1 MKREINK
8 NYSSQKT
15 WYKRIYAFACLC
27 VFALQLFAISGKDN
41 ISIKKNKISVKDAFS
56 SVKQQA
62 KVFVMYENN
71 SINEKQL
78 IDLNLSQV
86 SLQTAMNEICKQAG
100 LKYEVKGQYVL
111 VTRDKHLIKGGIGEN
126 HVTGKVIDDT
136 GMPLIGATV
145 LVVGKNTGTITD
157 ENGYYKIKASNGDK
171 LRFSYIGMKSID
183 RNIGNNNVINIAFDS
198 RSHNLN
204 EIVVVSNGYQALPK
218 DRATGSFSSISAK
231 DLKKVPTPN
240 VIQRLEGQVA
250 GMKISLMAGDK
261 TFTYDNTLQS
271 ANSTTRTLGASD
283 YSLGIRGVNTLSGEK
298 MPLLV
303 VDGVI
308 SDLDISNIDPNN
320 IDNIT
325 ILKDAAAASIWGARA
340 ANGVIVITTKKGE
353 NGQKPQISVSTSWTT
368 QDKPDLGYLNE
379 MTSAQV
385 LDYEKEIVD
394 KGYLYNSSPTTY
406 YGASQYFN
414 EGVRL
419 ALDLKNGAI
428 TQDQYDSRITELSS
442 INNHSQISKYLLRRA
457 SSQQYNASVS
467 GGSNKSSYYYSASYS
482 KENPYTKK
490 NSGSRL
496 NLNLSNTWKLFN
508 WATLTTNFT
517 GTFFKYMKNGT
528 DLNTIVGSR
537 GVIALMPYANL
548 ADENGNGINYDT
560 LNPAWTSTLSS
571 AYKTWTYN
579 YLQEMALRDD
589 IQKTDNYTANINLT
603 VPIYAGLSS
612 STTYAIQRSYTNNT
626 IWYDPDTYYLR
637 NMMNVYTPS
646 GASTN
651 SLGIK
656 NGALAKSKSE
666 DSNWTFREQLNFN
679 QTFNGLHKVNA
690 LAGLELRETYV
701 EQSNYTLW
709 GYNRDTGLTDANI
722 DMTSNATYPTI
733 YGYNQ
738 SFIGGGYP
746 NNINRKRRFL
756 SYYSNAG
763 YTLMDK
769 YYVSASVRYD
779 DYNNFGL
786 DRKYRAKPFYSFGL
800 KWNLSREK
808 FMENVKW
815 VNNLAIRATYGING
829 NISLGAYPFTKIMYS
844 SNYITNQPSASI
856 SSLANPELRWE
867 KTYTTNF
874 GIDFSLLKNRLS
886 GSIDYYNKR
895 SRDLLY
901 KFPFSSTVVGNINNS
916 TMTYNCVGINANG
929 IDLNLRGIAFQDKDW
944 KVEISSNL
952 AWNQNKVQKN
962 PLFKEEQYLSYI
974 NNNARYIGMIAGYS
988 TDKLFAYRFAGLD
1001 ENGQTMVYDEND
1013 NKVKFTEDITSLKAL
1028 KCVGHSQPS
1037 IYGGFNINVSWKNFS
1052 LFSLFTYQ
1060 FGSKFFK
1067 PTFSQYATNS
1077 RRLVWDLSDDIA
1089 DRWRVEGDE
1098 AITNVPGILPSSNY
1112 KLLSRANYS
1121 INRYKYSDINIEK
1134 GDYLRWR
1141 QISLSYRL
1149 ANDLLK
1155 TLHIQ
1160 SANVSLS
1167 ISNLGL
1173 LWKANKAG
1181 LDPDFIYGVNSTT
1194 NLPPKKAYTLSINI
1208 NF

>member
-204 EIVVVSNGYQALPK
+204 EIVVVNNGYQALPK

-394 KGYLYNSSPTTY
+394 K
-406 YGASQYFN
+406 
-414 EGVRL
+414 
-419 ALDLKNGAI
+419 
-428 TQDQYDSRITELSS
+428 
-442 INNHSQISKYLLRRA
+442 
-457 SSQQYNASVS
+457 
-467 GGSNKSSYYYSASYS
+467 
-482 KENPYTKK
+482 
-490 NSGSRL
+490 
-496 NLNLSNTWKLFN
+496 
-508 WATLTTNFT
+508 
-517 GTFFKYMKNGT
+517 
-528 DLNTIVGSR
+528 
-537 GVIALMPYANL
+537 
-548 ADENGNGINYDT
+548 
-560 LNPAWTSTLSS
+560 
-571 AYKTWTYN
+571 
-579 YLQEMALRDD
+579 
-589 IQKTDNYTANINLT
+589 
-603 VPIYAGLSS
+603 
-612 STTYAIQRSYTNNT
+612 
-626 IWYDPDTYYLR
+626 
-637 NMMNVYTPS
+637 
-646 GASTN
+646 
-651 SLGIK
+651 
-656 NGALAKSKSE
+656 
-666 DSNWTFREQLNFN
+666 
-679 QTFNGLHKVNA
+679 
-690 LAGLELRETYV
+690 
-701 EQSNYTLW
+701 
-709 GYNRDTGLTDANI
+709 
-722 DMTSNATYPTI
+722 
-733 YGYNQ
+733 
-738 SFIGGGYP
+738 
-746 NNINRKRRFL
+746 
-756 SYYSNAG
+756 
-763 YTLMDK
+763 
-769 YYVSASVRYD
+769 
-779 DYNNFGL
+779 
-786 DRKYRAKPFYSFGL
+786 
-800 KWNLSREK
+800 
-808 FMENVKW
+808 
-815 VNNLAIRATYGING
+815 
-829 NISLGAYPFTKIMYS
+829 
-844 SNYITNQPSASI
+844 
-856 SSLANPELRWE
+856 
-867 KTYTTNF
+867 
-874 GIDFSLLKNRLS
+874 
-886 GSIDYYNKR
+886 
-895 SRDLLY
+895 
-901 KFPFSSTVVGNINNS
+901 
-916 TMTYNCVGINANG
+916 
-929 IDLNLRGIAFQDKDW
+929 
-944 KVEISSNL
+944 
-952 AWNQNKVQKN
+952 
-962 PLFKEEQYLSYI
+962 
-974 NNNARYIGMIAGYS
+974 
-988 TDKLFAYRFAGLD
+988 
-1001 ENGQTMVYDEND
+1001 
-1013 NKVKFTEDITSLKAL
+1013 
-1028 KCVGHSQPS
+1028 
-1037 IYGGFNINVSWKNFS
+1037 
-1052 LFSLFTYQ
+1052 
-1060 FGSKFFK
+1060 
-1067 PTFSQYATNS
+1067 
-1077 RRLVWDLSDDIA
+1077 
-1089 DRWRVEGDE
+1089 
-1098 AITNVPGILPSSNY
+1098 
-1112 KLLSRANYS
+1112 
-1121 INRYKYSDINIEK
+1121 
-1134 GDYLRWR
+1134 
-1141 QISLSYRL
+1141 
-1149 ANDLLK
+1149 
-1155 TLHIQ
+1155 
-1160 SANVSLS
+1160 
-1167 ISNLGL
+1167 
-1173 LWKANKAG
+1173 
-1181 LDPDFIYGVNSTT
+1181 
-1194 NLPPKKAYTLSINI
+1194 
-1208 NF
+1208 

>member
-1 MKREINK
+1 MEREINK

-15 WYKRIYAFACLC
+15 WCKRIYAFACLC
-27 VFALQLFAISGKDN
+27 VFTLQIFAISGKDH

-62 KVFVMYENN
+62 KVYVMYENN

-86 SLQTAMNEICKQAG
+86 SLQTVMNEICRQAG
-100 LKYEVKGQYVL
+100 LKYEIKGQYVL

-136 GMPLIGATV
+136 GMPLIGATI

-183 RNIGNNNVINIAFDS
+183 RNVGNNNVINIAFDC

-231 DLKKVPTPN
+231 DLKKIPTPN
-240 VIQRLEGQVA
+240 VIQRLEGQVS
-250 GMKISLMAGDK
+250 GMKISLLAGDK

-271 ANSTTRTLGASD
+271 ANSTTRTLGATD

-406 YGASQYFN
+406 YGASQYYN

-517 GTFFKYMKNGT
+517 GTFFKYVKNGT

-637 NMMNVYTPS
+637 DMMNVYTPS

-733 YGYNQ
+733 YGYNK

-808 FMENVKW
+808 FMEDIKW

-829 NISLGAYPFTKIMYS
+829 NISLGSYPFTKIMYS

-867 KTYTTNF
+867 KTYTTNL
-874 GIDFSLLKNRLS
+874 GIDFSLLENRLS
-886 GSIDYYNKR
+886 GSIDYYNKH

-901 KFPFSSTVVGNINNS
+901 EIPFSSTIVGNINNS

-929 IDLNLRGIAFQDKDW
+929 IDLNLRGTVFQDKDW
-944 KVEISSNL
+944 RVELSGNL

-1001 ENGQTMVYDEND
+1001 ENGQTMVYDENN
-1013 NKVKFTEDITSLKAL
+1013 NKVKFTEDVTSLKAL
-1028 KCVGHSQPS
+1028 KNVGHSQPTV
-1037 IYGGFNINVSWKNFS
+1037 YGGFNINVSWKNFS

-1089 DRWRVEGDE
+1089 DRWREEGDE

-1141 QISLSYRL
+1141 QVSLSYRL
-1149 ANDLLK
+1149 ANNLLK

-1181 LDPDFIYGVNSTT
+1181 LDPDFVAGVNSMNT
-1194 NLPPKKAYTLSINI
+1194 LPPKKAYTLSLNI